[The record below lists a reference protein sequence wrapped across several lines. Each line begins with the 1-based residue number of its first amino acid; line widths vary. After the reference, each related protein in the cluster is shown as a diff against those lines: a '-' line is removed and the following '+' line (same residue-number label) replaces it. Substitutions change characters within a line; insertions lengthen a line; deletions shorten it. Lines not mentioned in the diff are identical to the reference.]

1 MTLTCRL
8 LFFLTL
14 TTFSLQ
20 AQVRL
25 VPVGHA
31 SPSTNHVNARQSGTQ
46 ALDTV
51 LSLPFWD
58 DFSQIAQDTLG
69 FPTPDTLRWT
79 PQSNNVRINTGLAIN
94 PPSVGVASFDGV
106 DSVGRPYNPT
116 GAEGVLS
123 DSLESRPINL
133 AIVPET
139 ERNTVYLSFFW
150 QQQGL
155 GEFPDVLQG
164 DFLRLQFKNDENTWI
179 TKWIQTGDTTMA
191 TDMFTQVVVAV
202 DSSQYFHERFQFR
215 FQSAN
220 RQSGTFDTWNV
231 DYVYL
236 DKNREDVANP
246 AYPDRALT
254 TLPTSLLGE
263 YTAVPMTQFKA
274 DPTRYI
280 SPPTVGLYNLDV
292 GPVGVRFSALV
303 RDAVSGTLIDSLNN
317 LSVFSDLVLARERAT
332 IVAEPLEVSALNLEA
347 DSLLLE
353 TEFYI
358 VTGDNFLIRSFAPDG
373 TPVYDSAVNFRVNDT
388 VRTTFELNQTLAY
401 DDGEA
406 ESALEINQSG
416 SRVAY
421 RFFTPIED
429 ILTHINVYFPN
440 LDQNGSARIS
450 LLVWKSIQ
458 DSLGNDQQVLL
469 REPQPVTV
477 TPVGTYNGFISYEL
491 SSPVVV
497 SDTFYIGYEQSSA
510 APFAAIGFDKNTD
523 TSDKI
528 FFNVS
533 GNWTQNPR
541 LRGSMM
547 MRPRFDPQRAE
558 IITDLPPPLPEEQ
571 AAEELTVFPNPSD
584 GVLHIQGTFDQL
596 RILDLLGREVWHTDR
611 FQADVDLSGQ
621 YPGLYIFRFT
631 IDGQTVTRKVI
642 LR

>member
-1 MTLTCRL
+1 M
-8 LFFLTL
+8 
-14 TTFSLQ
+14 
-20 AQVRL
+20 
-25 VPVGHA
+25 
-31 SPSTNHVNARQSGTQ
+31 
-46 ALDTV
+46 
-51 LSLPFWD
+51 
-58 DFSQIAQDTLG
+58 
-69 FPTPDTLRWT
+69 
-79 PQSNNVRINTGLAIN
+79 
-94 PPSVGVASFDGV
+94 
-106 DSVGRPYNPT
+106 
-116 GAEGVLS
+116 
-123 DSLESRPINL
+123 
-133 AIVPET
+133 
-139 ERNTVYLSFFW
+139 
-150 QQQGL
+150 
-155 GEFPDVLQG
+155 GEFPDALQN
-164 DFLRLQFKNDENTWI
+164 DFLRLQFKNDQNQWVTRWS
-179 TKWIQTGDTTMA
+179 QTGDTTVA
-191 TDMFTQVVVAV
+191 TNLFTQVVVAV
-202 DSSQYFHERFQFR
+202 DSPQYFHERFQFR
-215 FQSAN
+215 FQSSN

-236 DKNREDVANP
+236 DKNREGVANP

-254 TLPTSLLGE
+254 TLPTSPFGQ
-263 YTAVPMTQFKA
+263 YTTVPMAQFKA
-274 DPTRYI
+274 APAQYI
-280 SPPTVGLYNLDV
+280 SPLTVGIYNLDV

-303 RDAVSGTLIDSLNN
+303 RDAVSGALIDSLNN
-317 LSVFSDLVLARERAT
+317 LSVFSELVLGRERET
-332 IVAEPLEVSALNLEA
+332 IVAEPLDVSALDLEA

-388 VRTTFELNQTLAY
+388 VRATFALNQTLAY

-406 ESALEINQSG
+406 ESALRINQSG

-429 ILTHINVYFPN
+429 VLTHINVYFPN

-477 TPVGTYNGFISYEL
+477 TPTGTYNGFISYEL

-510 APFAAIGFDKNTD
+510 APFAAVGFDKNTD
-523 TSDKI
+523 TSDKL

-533 GNWTQNPR
+533 GNWERNPR

-558 IITDLPPPLPEEQ
+558 IITDLPPPLPEE
-571 AAEELTVFPNPSD
+571 ATEELLVFPNPSE
-584 GVLHIQGTFDQL
+584 GVLHIRGTFDQL
-596 RILDLLGREVWHTDR
+596 QVLDLLGREVWHIDR
-611 FQADVDLSGQ
+611 FQSDVDLSGQ
-621 YPGLYIFRFT
+621 HPGLYIFRFT
-631 IDGQTVTRKVI
+631 TNGQTVTRKVM